1 MYNMSYYNIG
11 SEVCHKGSFLCSR
24 SDICIANKYKCNH
37 FRDCLHG
44 EDEDPLMC
52 G

>member
-1 MYNMSYYNIG
+1 MYYYIG
-11 SEVCHKGSFLCSR
+11 SEVCHKGSFLCGK
-24 SDICIANKYKCNH
+24 SDVCIANKYKCNH